1 MKLIK
6 LTLFNNKTTIYINV
20 EMIGSLNEIE
30 EKDFNREPK
39 KYTSVGHITHN
50 NGGFKVIESVKEIAK
65 LIINSGNG
73 LANIIKE

>member
-6 LTLFNNKTTIYINV
+6 LTSFNTKTPIYINV
-20 EMIGSLNEIE
+20 EMIGSLSDVE

-50 NGGFKVIESVKEIAK
+50 NGGFKVIESVEEILKLLKESF
-65 LIINSGNG
+65 N
-73 LANIIKE
+73 